1 MRPALNGSSALE
13 HFECD
18 INMQR
23 TISIYPG
30 LPCVILRGEIEGG
43 VKLAITGNQTQAPG
57 FESYTSI
64 YPTSEYQTAEEVG
77 HC

>member
-1 MRPALNGSSALE
+1 MSLALNGGSVLE
-13 HFECD
+13 HFECATD
-18 INMQR
+18 DF
-23 TISIYPG
+23 YPG
-30 LPCVILRGEIEGG
+30 LPRVILRREIEGG
-43 VKLAITGNQTQAPG
+43 VKLAIIRNQTQAPG

>member
-1 MRPALNGSSALE
+1 MSPALNGSSALE

-23 TISIYPG
+23 TISTQE
-30 LPCVILRGEIEGG
+30 LPHVILRGEIEGG

-64 YPTSEYQTAEEVG
+64 YPTSEYQTAEEVR